1 MGAMTPAAA
10 VEWSLAAV
18 ALAAPLSIAA
28 TNAALGLL
36 TLSLAWAWRSDA
48 SVRAGLRAALRAPAF
63 RLLALGAGWALLC
76 ALGALEPGRSTALW
90 PKDLHKLWT
99 FAALGTAL
107 AVAGRGH
114 ALRALAAGLGAAALV
129 GIAQTAALSGGE
141 AGLVRARGFIHAVSF
156 GEIMG
161 LGLLGAASWLAVSA
175 PKGRERAAIVA
186 SAAALTLA
194 MALNQTRA
202 VLFALAAALAAAALE
217 APRLRRLL
225 LAALLG
231 LAALAVAWELAP
243 TGGRSLR
250 NLISGGAD
258 ASAHR
263 ARLVLWR
270 QAWSMALERPV
281 TGVGPGGFRR
291 AFEQRVPPGTLDGER
306 VWGSAHNLYLHQLAE
321 RGFPGLALLLALF
334 AAFYARARAAWR
346 ERRDAPALWA
356 LTSVAAFAV
365 MNLTENAWQ
374 TEQVATFFLL
384 CWLWGAGPRAAS

>member
-1 MGAMTPAAA
+1 MGAMSPASA

-28 TNAALGLL
+28 TNLSLGLL

-48 SVRAGLRAALRAPAF
+48 AVRAALRAALRAPVF
-63 RLLALGAGWALLC
+63 RLLALGAAWSLFC
-76 ALGALEPGRSTALW
+76 ALGALEPARSASLF

-107 AVAGRGH
+107 AVADRGH
-114 ALRALAAGLGAAALV
+114 ALRALGAGLGAAALV
-129 GIAQTAALSGGE
+129 GVAQTVALSGAESGF
-141 AGLVRARGFIHAVSF
+141 VRARGFIHAVSF

-175 PKGRERAAIVA
+175 PKGRERAAVVG
-186 SAAALTLA
+186 SAAALALA
-194 MALNQTRA
+194 LALNQTRA
-202 VLFALAAALAAAALE
+202 VLLALAAALAAAALD
-217 APRLRRLL
+217 APRLRRAL

-231 LAALAVAWELAP
+231 LAALAGTWELMP

-250 NLISGGAD
+250 NLLSGTPESA
-258 ASAHR
+258 AHR
-263 ARLVLWR
+263 ARLVLWKE
-270 QAWSMALERPV
+270 AWSLALERPV

-291 AFEQRVPPGTLDGER
+291 AFEERVPADTLSSER
-306 VWGSAHNLYLHQLAE
+306 VWGTAHNLYLHQLAE

-334 AAFYARARAAWR
+334 AAFYAGARRAWR

-356 LTSVAAFAV
+356 LTAVAAFAV
-365 MNLTENAWQ
+365 MNLTETAWQ